1 MSEQKLFTP
10 DEVNRLIPR
19 LTELMETAIER
30 HGQALALQERLR
42 DDRARVSA
50 SGGERRDAMDW
61 KARAERLD
69 GLGIE
74 VRQILQD
81 VQAMGGVVKDLETGL
96 VDFPGHG
103 RGGPQRRVWRERS
116 RVRRRP
122 TRPHRP
128 HRDRLGRPDVVARRR
143 ARGHVR

>member
-1 MSEQKLFTP
+1 VSEPRLFTP
-10 DEVNRLIPR
+10 EEVDRLIPR

-42 DDRARVSA
+42 DDRARVSS
-50 SGGERRDAMDW
+50 SGGGRRDAMDW

-103 RGGPQRRVWRERS
+103 PAVRGGPVVNLCWKLGEDAVRFWHGMDEGFAQRK
-116 RVRRRP
+116 P
-122 TRPHRP
+122 LP
-128 HRDRLGRPDVVARRR
+128 
-143 ARGHVR
+143 

>member
-1 MSEQKLFTP
+1 VSERLFNP

-19 LTELMETAIER
+19 LTELMETAVER

-42 DDRARVSA
+42 EDRARVTG
-50 SGGERRDAMDW
+50 SGGERLDAVSW
-61 KARAERLD
+61 TARAERLD

-81 VQAMGGVVKDLETGL
+81 VQAMGGVVKDLEMGL

-103 RGGPQRRVWRERS
+103 PAGRGGPIVNLCWKLGEDA
-116 RVRRRP
+116 VRFWHGMDEGFANRKP
-122 TRPHRP
+122 LP
-128 HRDRLGRPDVVARRR
+128 
-143 ARGHVR
+143 

>member
-1 MSEQKLFTP
+1 VRERRLFTA
-10 DEVNRLIPR
+10 DEVDRLIPR
-19 LTELMETAIER
+19 LTELMEAAIER

-61 KARAERLD
+61 KARADRLD

-81 VQAMGGVVKDLETGL
+81 VQAMGGVV
-96 VDFPGHG
+96 
-103 RGGPQRRVWRERS
+103 
-116 RVRRRP
+116 
-122 TRPHRP
+122 
-128 HRDRLGRPDVVARRR
+128 
-143 ARGHVR
+143 